1 MGGEME
7 GASANTQ
14 NVQEKGTQEESMRI
28 TRGKQRDRGG
38 GGGVGGDDEDEKDE
52 ENGDAKDVV
61 LIGRHGTLIRLS
73 V

>member
-14 NVQEKGTQEESMRI
+14 NMQEKGRQEEWMRI

-38 GGGVGGDDEDEKDE
+38 GGVGGDDE

-61 LIGRHGTLIRLS
+61 LIGRRGTLIRLS